1 MNKPRILIIDD
12 NRELVETFKDILE
25 LRGCEVFGVNSGSA
39 AVAEVEKG
47 HFDVVLLDLV
57 MPGMNGVE
65 TLRAIRQ
72 LDPEVRCI
80 VVTAY
85 GNSHLAAE
93 AGKEGALRVFE
104 KPLAGQEVI
113 ELIARLTGLPDS
125 RRQAR

>member
-1 MNKPRILIIDD
+1 MSKPRILIIDD

-25 LRGCEVFGVNSGSA
+25 LKGCEVSGVNSGSA

-72 LDPEVRCI
+72 LDPEVKCI

-85 GNSHLAAE
+85 GTSLLAAE
-93 AGKEGALRVFE
+93 VRQEDILGVFE
-104 KPLAGQEVI
+104 KPLAGQEVVDFI
-113 ELIARLTGLPDS
+113 VRLTGLPDS
-125 RRQAR
+125 PRSA